1 MQTYWIGDYLMWL
14 PKSLVDLFL
23 ISRDTIDNLR
33 LETATLKATNTI
45 LERELLAAKLNSDSW
60 RLRVNQLEAERVQL
74 IAKAYPGLQLPAPEI
89 ARVQNRIKDGF
100 DLQALFEDQGGP
112 EDAPFPNVSIPNLA

>member
-1 MQTYWIGDYLMWL
+1 MWL
-14 PKSLVDLFL
+14 SKSLIELFT
-23 ISRDTIDNLR
+23 ISRDTVTELR
-33 LETATLKATNTI
+33 VENATLKATNNI
-45 LERELLAAKLNSDSW
+45 IERELLAAKLNSDSW

-112 EDAPFPNVSIPNLA
+112 DDISLNSAHFNGIPSLA

>member
-1 MQTYWIGDYLMWL
+1 MWL
-14 PKSLVDLFL
+14 SKSLVDLFT
-23 ISRDTIDNLR
+23 ISRDTVQELR
-33 LETATLKATNTI
+33 VENSTLKATNAV

-89 ARVQNRIKDGF
+89 TRIKNQIKDGF
-100 DLQALFEDQGGP
+100 DLQALFEDLGDP
-112 EDAPFPNVSIPNLA
+112 PDTKSVA